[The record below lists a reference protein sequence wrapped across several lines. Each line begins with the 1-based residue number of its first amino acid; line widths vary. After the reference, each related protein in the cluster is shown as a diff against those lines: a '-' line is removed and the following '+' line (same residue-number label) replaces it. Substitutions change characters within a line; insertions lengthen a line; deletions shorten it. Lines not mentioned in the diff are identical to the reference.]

1 MPQRRLA
8 DRLRM
13 ALDVA
18 KGMQALEEADPPV
31 LHRDLKPSNV
41 FVDARGRAK
50 VADFGLA
57 RLLTP
62 GVWEST
68 KCEYTTIVYI
78 LQGALRR

>member
-1 MPQRRLA
+1 MPQRRMV

-18 KGMQALEEADPPV
+18 KGMQALEEADPPI

-62 GVWEST
+62 GTVLLLLENAAVSAYVAPHV
-68 KCEYTTIVYI
+68 C
-78 LQGALRR
+78 A

>member
-1 MPQRRLA
+1 MPQRPLVE
-8 DRLRM
+8 RLRM

-18 KGMQALEEADPPV
+18 RGMEALESCDPPI

-41 FVDARGRAK
+41 FVDGQGHAQ

-62 GVWEST
+62 GRM
-68 KCEYTTIVYI
+68 Y
-78 LQGALRR
+78 